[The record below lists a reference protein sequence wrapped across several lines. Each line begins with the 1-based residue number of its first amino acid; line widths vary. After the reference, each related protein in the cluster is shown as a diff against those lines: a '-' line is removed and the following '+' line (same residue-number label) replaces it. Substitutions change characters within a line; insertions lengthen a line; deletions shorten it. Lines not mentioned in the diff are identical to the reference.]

1 MGLQFSVIPSPAGH
15 QVGGKGGHREEQV
28 GLEDMESQLG
38 RWAGLML
45 QRQAPS
51 RRPRR
56 VSLGL
61 GFALEGRVGGE
72 TRQRLSLPST

>member
-51 RRPRR
+51 
-56 VSLGL
+56 
-61 GFALEGRVGGE
+61 
-72 TRQRLSLPST
+72 